1 MLTFNKV
8 RFALGKV
15 TKADDPI
22 YLRMVLKNK
31 LWLPCMYCLPTIIEY
46 AKYQFIDV
54 DAVQNLTYDMC
65 SKNVK
70 SVCISYEGF
79 FSRCEVYLTPFT
91 DGHTCHFNSR
101 TLVSESSKHGNKTYY
116 TKHMFR

>member
-1 MLTFNKV
+1 MNWFIQNIGQGEKWFHEVLTFNKV

-54 DAVQNLTYDMC
+54 DAVQNLAYDMC
-65 SKNVK
+65 SK
-70 SVCISYEGF
+70 
-79 FSRCEVYLTPFT
+79 
-91 DGHTCHFNSR
+91 
-101 TLVSESSKHGNKTYY
+101 
-116 TKHMFR
+116 M